1 MIQAT
6 RGKGDEEVSLFK
18 KNIYDTDLAEK
29 LNSVS
34 ELPTDV
40 GIEQVFAEMYQ
51 VIQHC
56 SYSVKRKIPD
66 KFINFLKENM
76 DEQWKGDLDF
86 SLDLHE
92 MNLLEDTRA
101 MISLVYRDFLCT
113 EAERQGMIEKDRL
126 EAEASGYLYEEQ
138 SLMDLIRLIS

>member
-1 MIQAT
+1 MW
-6 RGKGDEEVSLFK
+6 KGDELVSLFK

-29 LNSVS
+29 LNSDP
-34 ELPTDV
+34 ELPTSV
-40 GIEQVFAEMYQ
+40 GIEQAFAEMYQ

-66 KFINFLKENM
+66 KFIKFLKDNM
-76 DEQWKGDLDF
+76 DEEGKGDLDF
-86 SLDLHE
+86 SLYLHE

-113 EAERQGMIEKDRL
+113 EAERQEMIEKDRL

-138 SLMDLIRLIS
+138 SLMDLIRLID

>member
-1 MIQAT
+1 M
-6 RGKGDEEVSLFK
+6 GLFN
-18 KNIYDTDLAEK
+18 KNIYDANLAEM
-29 LNSVS
+29 LNSVP
-34 ELPTDV
+34 ELPTNV
-40 GIEQVFAEMYQ
+40 GIEQAFAEMYQ

-66 KFINFLKENM
+66 IFIHFLKENM

-101 MISLVYRDFLCT
+101 IISLVYRDFLCT
-113 EAERQGMIEKDRL
+113 EAERREMIEKDRQ
-126 EAEASGYLYEEQ
+126 EAEAAGYHYEEQ
-138 SLMDLIRLIS
+138 SLMDLIKLIG